1 VSVAATTI
9 SIFGASG
16 DLAHRKLVPAL
27 YQLHRKGRL
36 PEGLRVVGF
45 SRSPLDDDGFR
56 DSLREGMEK
65 LADEKPDDAAWRE
78 FARRISY
85 VSGDIGKDEDF
96 HELDEYL
103 SRIES
108 ELGGCEGRIYYLSVA
123 PRFFGPAVR
132 RLGAA
137 GLAQQRDGWRRLVV
151 EKPFGRDRESAHGLT
166 QLIQSVFREDQTFRI
181 DHYLGKDTVQNLL
194 VFRFSNTIF
203 EPIWNR
209 NYIDHV
215 QITVAEDVTVGHR
228 AAYYERNG
236 VLRDM
241 FQNHLLQ
248 LLALTAMEPSVTF
261 EADALRNEKAKVLHA
276 IRRSD
281 VDAVAEMSV
290 RGQYEDYRN
299 EVGVDAASQTA
310 TYAALEL
317 YVDNWRWQGV
327 PFFLRSGKGLARK
340 TSEIVVWF
348 KRPPHPLFMTQGRR
362 ELRNTLSMCLQ
373 PDEGVH
379 LKFEAKIPDREIDTQ
394 PVTMEFHYATAFG
407 GSRIPDAYE
416 RLLLDILDG
425 DAALFTRADE
435 IDTSWEVIDPI
446 LGAWDRPGAPPL
458 EIYPRGSWGPP
469 SADRL
474 IRNRGG
480 HWISQCEH

>member
-1 VSVAATTI
+1 MAATTI

-16 DLAHRKLVPAL
+16 DLTHRKLIPAL
-27 YQLHRKGRL
+27 FQLHRKGRL
-36 PEGLRVVGF
+36 PDGLRVVGF
-45 SRSPLDDDGFR
+45 SRSPFDDDGFR
-56 DSLREGMEK
+56 ESLREGLEK
-65 LADEKPDDAAWRE
+65 LAGALPDAGSWHE
-78 FARRISY
+78 FAQRISY
-85 VSGDIGKDEDF
+85 VHGDIGKDADF

-103 SRIES
+103 RAIES
-108 ELGGCEGRIYYLSVA
+108 ELGGCEGRVYYLSVA
-123 PRFFGPAVR
+123 PRLFGPTAQ

-137 GLAQQRDGWRRLVV
+137 GMARETDGWRRLVV
-151 EKPFGRDRESAHGLT
+151 EKPFGRDGASARALTEGIHG
-166 QLIQSVFREDQTFRI
+166 VFREDQTFRI

-215 QITVAEDVTVGHR
+215 QITVAEQVTIAHR
-228 AAYYERNG
+228 GAYYDENG

-261 EADALRNEKAKVLHA
+261 EADALRNEKAKVLQA
-276 IRRSD
+276 IRRPN

-290 RGQYEDYRN
+290 RGQYEGYRS
-299 EVGVDAASQTA
+299 EEGVDTASQTA

-327 PFFLRSGKGLARK
+327 PFLLRSGKGLARK
-340 TSEIVVWF
+340 TSEIVVCF
-348 KRPPHPLFMTQGRR
+348 KRPPHPLFMTNEGR
-362 ELRNTLSMCLQ
+362 ELHNTLSMCLQ

-379 LKFEAKIPDREIDTQ
+379 LGFEAKIPDHEIDTG
-394 PVTMEFHYATAFG
+394 PVAMEFHYATAFG

-416 RLLLDILDG
+416 RLLLDLLDG

-435 IDTSWEVIDPI
+435 IAASWAAIDPI
-446 LGAWDRPGAPPL
+446 LVAWDRPGAPPL

-469 SADRL
+469 SAHRL
-474 IRNRGG
+474 IRRRAGR
-480 HWISQCEH
+480 WLLQCEH